1 MSLPLAF
8 LTLSGQMFFANVWL
22 FPSPDFSAYSFL
34 RLAQV
39 HVQLLLNFQVSD
51 FFSFA
56 VWFAF

>member
-1 MSLPLAF
+1 
-8 LTLSGQMFFANVWL
+8 MFFANVWL